1 MECVTTAS
9 QVSIALIS
17 ITTFFLVWP
26 AVYAVVGAASFC
38 GGITHTISTAVVAY
52 ELTGQLVYILPVM
65 VSYSIKAL
73 TQFIP
78 LPCATPLPILT

>member
-1 MECVTTAS
+1 MS
-9 QVSIALIS
+9 S
-17 ITTFFLVWP
+17 FFLVWP

-65 VSYSIKAL
+65 VPYNL
-73 TQFIP
+73 N
-78 LPCATPLPILT
+78 ILTYFLDCRSNCKRRLFLPTAKYLRFTD